1 MKLSGSSLNN
11 RIFLLI
17 VFVLSFS
24 FLNCS
29 KSYAT
34 RELQESNLDVAKRSE
49 AIVVARC
56 ISSESKWNEE
66 GSLIFTYV
74 TFEIQDTIKGKDP
87 KDKLTLKLI
96 GGQVGDV
103 IQTVPDLPV
112 FNEEGEVMLFLGPIN
127 KDGYPTLAS
136 MKNGALQ
143 IQTDIKTG
151 QKIVTTPTS
160 GLEIYR
166 ENTEREISSQEAEG
180 VLLED
185 MIYTLR
191 KALNQ

>member
-1 MKLSGSSLNN
+1 MMLS
-11 RIFLLI
+11 RIILSNKILFFV

-56 ISSESKWNEE
+56 ISSESRWNDE
-66 GSLIFTYV
+66 GTLIFTYV

-103 IQTVPDLPV
+103 IQTVPDLPA

-166 ENTEREISSQEAEG
+166 EDTEREISSQEAEG

-185 MIYTLR
+185 MIYSLR

>member
-1 MKLSGSSLNN
+1 MLS
-11 RIFLLI
+11 RIILSNKILFFV

-56 ISSESKWNEE
+56 ISSESRWNDE
-66 GSLIFTYV
+66 GTLIFTYV
-74 TFEIQDTIKGKDP
+74 TFEIQHTIKGKDP

-185 MIYTLR
+185 MIYSLR

>member
-1 MKLSGSSLNN
+1 MLS
-11 RIFLLI
+11 RIILSNKILFFV

-56 ISSESKWNEE
+56 ISSESRWNDE
-66 GSLIFTYV
+66 GTLIFTYV

-103 IQTVPDLPV
+103 IQTVPDLPA

-166 ENTEREISSQEAEG
+166 EDTEREISSQEAEG

-185 MIYTLR
+185 MIYSLR

>member
-1 MKLSGSSLNN
+1 MKLSGSSLSN
-11 RIFLLI
+11 RILLLI
-17 VFVLSFS
+17 VFVLGIY
-24 FLNCS
+24 FLNFP

-56 ISSESKWNEE
+56 ISSEYKWNDE
-66 GSLIFTYV
+66 GTLIFTYV
-74 TFEIQDTIKGKDP
+74 TFKIEDTIDGENLDEL
-87 KDKLTLKLI
+87 LTLRLI

-103 IQTVPDLPV
+103 VQTVPDLPK
-112 FNEEGEVMLFLGPIN
+112 FNEEGEVVLFLGPKN
-127 KDGYPTLAS
+127 KDGYQTLTS
-136 MKNGALQ
+136 LKNGVLQ
-143 IQTDIKTG
+143 IQTDKNTG

-160 GLEIYR
+160 GIEIYK
-166 ENTEREISSQEAEG
+166 ENTKRGISLNQENG

-185 MIYTLR
+185 MIYSLK